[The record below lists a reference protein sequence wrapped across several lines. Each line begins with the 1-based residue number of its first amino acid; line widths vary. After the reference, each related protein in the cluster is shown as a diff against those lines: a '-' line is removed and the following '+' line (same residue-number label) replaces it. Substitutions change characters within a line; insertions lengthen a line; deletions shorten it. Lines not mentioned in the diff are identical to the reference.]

1 MNGSEYPVEGSRRIG
16 AIFQA
21 GRALSGAFR
30 SRTAEE
36 NSAQIA
42 PVAVSA
48 LLVFVGYFLGAKI
61 GFALTFQPH
70 PVAVLWPP
78 NAVLLAA
85 LLLTPFRIWGILLLA
100 AFGAHWVVQLQS
112 DVPPW
117 MILCWFISNSC
128 EALIGATTIR
138 HFVGPHVRL
147 DRLRTVAMFC
157 LCGAFLGPFLSS
169 FLDSAFVVLNHWGQ
183 GSYWE
188 IWRIRFTSNVLA
200 AVTVAAPIVTWIRRE
215 VPFWRQLSRR
225 RVLEGS
231 CLLLGLFAISFGLF
245 NGMASDA
252 DSALLYVPLPF
263 LLWGAVRFG
272 SRGAT
277 AAISAV
283 AFVAIVGVAR
293 GHGPFAGKS
302 PEESA
307 LSVQLFLIFMSV
319 PLLFLAAI
327 MEERAEVAE
336 KLHEREERVE
346 LAAES
351 AHLALWTIDFL
362 HHKSWMNEKGRELFG
377 FAPEERL
384 SRELFLSRVHPED
397 RRAADAVIQSARLAS
412 RKFEVEYRLL
422 RPDGETRWL
431 ISRGRYLRNDLGQLS
446 ELIGVA
452 IDVTAQV
459 KAALEL
465 RLQREELARLGRVAL
480 MGELTASVAHELNQP
495 LTAIASNAAAGKRF
509 LAKGAADPK
518 MLEELLGDV
527 FADAQ
532 RAGNII
538 QGIRHLVRKGEG
550 NRTSV
555 ELNQVILDV
564 LRLLHSDLLGRS
576 ATVETNLFPGVSA
589 IQADPVHLQ
598 QLLLNLIMNALEAMQ
613 HTPVANRRIL
623 ISTWAANGSV
633 EVSVR
638 DHGAGLPQ
646 EDPEKVFARF
656 FSTKPDGMGMGLT
669 IVRSIVDAYGGEVGA
684 ESLEDGA
691 RFFFRLP
698 VV

>member
-1 MNGSEYPVEGSRRIG
+1 MNGSEYPLGRGSRVGALFQPDG
-16 AIFQA
+16 AISA
-21 GRALSGAFR
+21 GLKPAD
-30 SRTAEE
+30 
-36 NSAQIA
+36 SAHMA
-42 PVAVSA
+42 PVALSA
-48 LLVFVGYFLGAKI
+48 FLVFVGYFLGAKV

-70 PVAVLWPP
+70 PVSVLWPP
-78 NAVLLAA
+78 NAILLAA
-85 LLLTPFRIWGILLLA
+85 LLLTPIRTWWILLLA
-100 AFGAHWVVQLQS
+100 AFAAHWLVQLQS
-112 DVPPW
+112 DVPPR

-128 EALIGATTIR
+128 EALIGAATIR
-138 HFVGPHVRL
+138 YFVGPQVRL
-147 DRLRTVAMFC
+147 DRLRTVAIFC
-157 LCGAFLGPFLSS
+157 LGGVFLGPFLSS
-169 FLDSAFVVLNHWGQ
+169 FLDSAFVGLNHWGQ
-183 GSYWE
+183 GHYWE

-200 AVTVAAPIVTWIRRE
+200 ALIVAAPIVTWVKRE
-215 VPFWRQLSRR
+215 TSFWRQFSRP
-225 RVLEGS
+225 RVLECS
-231 CLLLGLFAISFGLF
+231 CLLLGLIAISFGLF
-245 NGMASDA
+245 SGMARDA
-252 DSALLYVPLPF
+252 DSALLYLPLPF

-277 AAISAV
+277 AAISTV
-283 AFVAIVGVAR
+283 AFVAIVGVAQGR
-293 GHGPFAGKS
+293 GPFAGKS
-302 PEESA
+302 AEENA

-327 MEERAEVAE
+327 VEERAQAAE
-336 KLHEREERVE
+336 TLREREERIE

-351 AHLALWTIDFL
+351 GHLALWTIDFL
-362 HHKSWMNEKGRELFG
+362 RDESWMNEKGRELFG
-377 FAPEERL
+377 FAPDERL
-384 SRELFLSRVHPED
+384 CREVFLSRVHPED
-397 RRAADAVIQSARLAS
+397 RRAVDAVVETARLAS

-431 ISRGRYLRNDLGQLS
+431 ISRGRYLRNDAGQLS
-446 ELIGVA
+446 ELMGVA
-452 IDVTAQV
+452 LDVTAQV
-459 KAALEL
+459 KAALEF

-495 LTAIASNAAAGKRF
+495 LAAIASNAAAGRRF

-518 MLEELLGDV
+518 ILEEILKDV

-538 QGIRHLVRKGEG
+538 QGIRRLVRKGEG
-550 NRTSV
+550 NRKSV
-555 ELNQVILDV
+555 ELNEVILDV

-576 ATVETNLFPGVSA
+576 ATVETKLSPGVSA

-598 QLLLNLIMNALEAMQ
+598 QLLLNLIMNALEAMR
-613 HTPVANRRIL
+613 HTPVADRRIL

-669 IVRSIVDAYGGEVGA
+669 IVRSIVEAYGGELGA
-684 ESLEDGA
+684 ENVEDGA

-698 VV
+698 IA